1 MKRLKCD
8 ETRPSCHQCERR
20 KTSCPG
26 YRSTVRW
33 SDKHEIFKVNQQ
45 ADEKR
50 STSTSTSSRRTQ
62 SRIQPPPPPSH
73 NVDFHAGGHC
83 LQLMTNASPN
93 SVMQEC
99 PTIHGSLPD
108 MEAGHNTLSSR
119 PVDFTSS
126 HVSTIDIGFE
136 AGMGYSSGIDFEDFE
151 LVDQEFWH
159 DLSIPWSL
167 DSPAQALSEQ
177 IPTAVSQPCAM
188 SSSIN
193 EPQEPAD
200 GPHIDSLAE
209 GNEDARILLRHYFE
223 NVCRIN
229 SVFDTADNPFRYLV
243 LRYIKSSSLI
253 RNCVLSMA
261 LVHRMQ
267 SDQQNMHR
275 KVVRYHSAAIQCL
288 STAIENLDAQDSTIE
303 YHSNPS
309 GPPSNYL
316 ERLQEAL
323 LGVMMLY
330 NASSWL
336 DPEDIGIGH
345 LLSARKLFGKWLHAH
360 RDSDISTITTGREA
374 SFIVGAMAYMETVV
388 AFVLDQP
395 LNAADYLEPF
405 CHQSNDIPIYPNP
418 WTGVS
423 TPIFITMARVGI
435 CVRQRRAISNLQAL
449 GWSQNT
455 YDTML
460 NDVFEKV
467 KRIESDALLY
477 EPPARG
483 RVKDQKASENELAEL
498 ECLAYTYKLASLLE
512 LYRSFPELGT
522 KSKIDHVPGTAGSF
536 TAMAPPPPP
545 QGKSTDDDHPPD
557 SDPDEHRR
565 LIYDIAINLLGLLKA
580 TAERQAT
587 SLIHTLALLI
597 SGSALYHQQPDP
609 NPNPKQQRSHD
620 ADATCLR
627 GRVTQVLSIVNM
639 RPKVVDRW
647 RSFVRER
654 VRSNADFVGLESFK
668 KVETLLEEVWSRLD
682 NPSILNKRSRP
693 LSSVS
698 ATKDESTA
706 HWLDVMTECH
716 LETIF
721 G

>member
-1 MKRLKCD
+1 M
-8 ETRPSCHQCERR
+8 
-20 KTSCPG
+20 
-26 YRSTVRW
+26 V
-33 SDKHEIFKVNQQ
+33 
-45 ADEKR
+45 
-50 STSTSTSSRRTQ
+50 
-62 SRIQPPPPPSH
+62 
-73 NVDFHAGGHC
+73 
-83 LQLMTNASPN
+83 
-93 SVMQEC
+93 
-99 PTIHGSLPD
+99 
-108 MEAGHNTLSSR
+108 SSR
-119 PVDFTSS
+119 PVDFTST

-136 AGMGYSSGIDFEDFE
+136 VGMGDSTGIDFEDFE

-177 IPTAVSQPCAM
+177 IPTAVSQICAM
-188 SSSIN
+188 SSSTN

-200 GPHIDSLAE
+200 DPHIDSLAE

-261 LVHRMQ
+261 L
-267 SDQQNMHR
+267 
-275 KVVRYHSAAIQCL
+275 CL

-303 YHSNPS
+303 YHSNHS
-309 GPPSNYL
+309 APPSNYL

>member
-1 MKRLKCD
+1 
-8 ETRPSCHQCERR
+8 
-20 KTSCPG
+20 
-26 YRSTVRW
+26 
-33 SDKHEIFKVNQQ
+33 
-45 ADEKR
+45 
-50 STSTSTSSRRTQ
+50 
-62 SRIQPPPPPSH
+62 
-73 NVDFHAGGHC
+73 
-83 LQLMTNASPN
+83 
-93 SVMQEC
+93 MQDC
-99 PTIHGSLPD
+99 PTIHNRSLLD
-108 MEAGHNTLSSR
+108 IEAGHNTLTSR
-119 PVDFTSS
+119 PVDFTHS
-126 HVSTIDIGFE
+126 HVNTIDMGFE
-136 AGMGYSSGIDFEDFE
+136 AQMGDSTGIDFEDFE
-151 LVDQEFWH
+151 LVHQEFWH

-167 DSPAQALSEQ
+167 DSPGQALSEPT
-177 IPTAVSQPCAM
+177 PTALSQTCAM
-188 SSSIN
+188 SSSTN
-193 EPQEPAD
+193 APQAPAD
-200 GPHIDSLAE
+200 DPHIDSLAE

-253 RNCVLSMA
+253 RNCVLSLA

-275 KVVRYHSAAIQCL
+275 KVVRYHSAALQCL
-288 STAIENLDAQDSTIE
+288 SAAIENLDAQESNIE
-303 YHSNPS
+303 CHSNRS
-309 GPPSNYL
+309 GSPSNYL

-323 LGVMMLY
+323 LGVLLLCNSSVCLSLIPY
-330 NASSWL
+330 PLPRPKLSESQLTIVFIPQSWL

-345 LLSARKLFGKWLHAH
+345 LLSARQLFGKWLHAH
-360 RDSDISTITTGREA
+360 RDSDISTITTSREA

-435 CVRQRRAISNLQAL
+435 CVRQRRAISNLTAL

-483 RVKDQKASENELAEL
+483 RIKDQKASENVLAEL

-512 LYRSFPELGT
+512 LYRSFPELGS
-522 KSKIDHVPGTAGSF
+522 KGKIDHGEHVPWNADSS
-536 TAMAPPPPP
+536 AVMAPPP
-545 QGKSTDDDHPPD
+545 QGKLTDAPD

-597 SGSALYHQQPDP
+597 SGSALYHRQP
-609 NPNPKQQRSHD
+609 NPQQQQQSD
-620 ADATCLR
+620 DKTSLR
-627 GRVTQVLSIVNM
+627 GRVTQVLSIINM

-647 RSFVRER
+647 RSFVRDR

-682 NPSILNKRSRP
+682 DPSLKRSRV
-693 LSSVS
+693 SSVS
-698 ATKDESTA
+698 AAKDQSAA